1 MCDTFVALGSATTD
15 GNVVFGKNS
24 NRPYDES
31 QPIVYT
37 PRKEHSTKND
47 LDCTYISIPQVEETH
62 ATLLSKPSWMW
73 GAEMGANECNLAV
86 GNEAVWT
93 KEPEGHT
100 ALLGMDLVRLA
111 LERTSTAKRAVD
123 LICELLE
130 MYGQGG
136 ACAENDSSWTYHNS
150 FLIADPNE
158 AWVLETAGEW
168 WIAQQLKDGVR
179 NISNGLSIRSDYS
192 IAKEGIVDYA
202 VDKGYCDDVESFD
215 FAKCFTLG
223 GFQEPMKFT
232 REGWGK
238 YLLQNFHGEI
248 GPSTMMDILRDHSG
262 GICVHGLVRTAASQV
277 SYLSEDCSIHWLTG
291 SSHPCISFFKPF
303 IVPIQDTTITFN
315 IWDQYDRLNLSINKK
330 SIQKLRILEK
340 ELLEKISYQLINK
353 DFSRKAILDLNVF
366 ALEQEQSLIVS

>member
-15 GNVVFGKNS
+15 GKVVFGKNS

-31 QPIVYT
+31 QPIVYV
-37 PRKEHSTKND
+37 PRKEFSTKTD
-47 LDCTYISIPQVEETH
+47 LKCTYISIPQVEETH
-62 ATLLSKPSWMW
+62 AALLSKPSWMW
-73 GAEMGANECNLAV
+73 GAEMGANECNLVV

-93 KEPEGHT
+93 KESEGPT

-111 LERTSTAKRAVD
+111 LERTSTAQQAVD

-150 FLIADPNE
+150 FLIADPSE
-158 AWVLETAGEW
+158 AWILETAGKW
-168 WIAQQLKDGVR
+168 WIAQQIKDGVR

-192 IAKEGIVDYA
+192 KAKEGIVDHA
-202 VDKGYCDDVESFD
+202 VDKEYCENAESFD
-215 FAKCFTLG
+215 FAKCFSLG
-223 GFQEPMKFT
+223 GFQEPLKFT
-232 REGWGK
+232 REGRGK
-238 YLLQNFHGEI
+238 YLLQNFQGEI
-248 GPSTMMDILRDHSG
+248 DPSVMIDILRDHSG
-262 GICVHGLVRTAASQV
+262 GICMHGLVRTAASQV

-303 IVPIQDTTITFN
+303 VVPVQATTVNFD
-315 IWDQYDRLNLSINKK
+315 IWDQYDQLNLATNRKAF
-330 SIQKLRILEK
+330 QKLRIIEK
-340 ELLEKISYQLINK
+340 ELMQKIFNRLGTK
-353 DFSRKAILDLNVF
+353 EFSLKAIHNLNVF